1 MLVAV
6 MLQAVITLLAGMIT
20 WLVVGPI
27 QALSLVAGGGSIVI
41 PNGLLAMRLRAS
53 QPQFAPVVLLV
64 GEFVKILLSVGL
76 LWLAYRWIEGLS
88 WGALIVGVILALKAL
103 LLTPWAQ
110 RAVDQWQAD
119 KAVR

>member
-1 MLVAV
+1 MAGDGADTGAV
-6 MLQAVITLLAGMIT
+6 TRCRGGFHCDSEWI
-20 WLVVGPI
+20 VGDAFAREPT
-27 QALSLVAGGGSIVI
+27 
-41 PNGLLAMRLRAS
+41 
-53 QPQFAPVVLLV
+53 QFAPVVLLV

-110 RAVDQWQAD
+110 RAVDRWQAD

>member
-6 MLQAVITLLAGMIT
+6 TLQAVITLVAGIIAWLA
-20 WLVVGPI
+20 VGPI

-53 QPQFAPVVLLV
+53 HPQTAPVVLLV
-64 GEFVKILLSVGL
+64 GEFVKILSSVGL

-88 WGALIVGVILALKAL
+88 WGALIVGLVLALKAL
-103 LLTPWAQ
+103 LLTPWVQ
-110 RAVDQWQAD
+110 RAVDQRQAA